1 MTPHPLCRRRA
12 TLFALRAPLVPLL
25 LSLVVFHAASQ
36 VPELVVER
44 RVSLPPE
51 FFVGDRVE
59 LRLQLAQAG
68 DGELRVPEPLPQPA
82 WGRVEAIRVIP
93 LRDTLEVRL
102 NYVPLRPGT
111 LTFPPLDLGGGRISA
126 LTIFVDSILENR
138 ERETEP
144 PAPQLQLSGT
154 RALVAIGLAI
164 LIGLPLLLVLAAT
177 WGRRQVSSLVQRIR
191 EGRPYRRIQRTIRTL
206 SSQNQVMQ
214 ARDFYIVLIDEFRS
228 YLTARLGVDCRTL
241 TTSELGHLVSRSLP
255 DEADKQAIIGAFRTG
270 DLVKFARRGAGAV
283 TRREHLDALTQA
295 VQRIERQRVARRR
308 GKRQEVLR
316 VDR

>member
-1 MTPHPLCRRRA
+1 MSTSRGLAAVLGLGMLLCG
-12 TLFALRAPLVPLL
+12 FAA
-25 LSLVVFHAASQ
+25 LSAQ

-59 LRLQLAQAG
+59 LRLHLAQAG
-68 DGELRVPEPLPQPA
+68 DGDLRAPEPPPQPA
-82 WGRVEAIRVIP
+82 WGTIEAVRLITVG
-93 LRDTLEVRL
+93 DTVEVRL
-102 NYVPLRPGT
+102 NFVPLRPGT

-126 LTIFVDSILENR
+126 LTVFVDSILENR
-138 ERETEP
+138 DRELEP
-144 PAPQLQLSGT
+144 PAPQLQLAGT

-164 LIGLPLLLVLAAT
+164 LIGLPLLTIVAAT
-177 WGRRQVSSLVQRIR
+177 WGRRQVLGLFQRIR

-255 DEADKQAIIGAFRTG
+255 DEADKHAIIAAFRTG
-270 DLVKFARRGAGAV
+270 DLVKFARRGAGAA
-283 TRREHLDALTQA
+283 TRREHLDALSLA
-295 VQRIERQRVARRR
+295 VQRIERQRAARRR
-308 GKRQEVLR
+308 GRKVGAVR